1 MRVGGISEYTSHTLI
16 GSAVADSSGRFHKAF
31 DCDIRQ
37 YRSLAFYAGNNK
49 FYIIN
54 NTPQLMNYIYNNHIG
69 GSDRVYVGCELHMLI
84 ASNSKADIDI
94 YADTPYANKTGY
106 FYGFN

>member
-1 MRVGGISEYTSHTLI
+1 
-16 GSAVADSSGRFHKAF
+16 
-31 DCDIRQ
+31 
-37 YRSLAFYAGNNK
+37 
-49 FYIIN
+49 
-54 NTPQLMNYIYNNHIG
+54 MNYIYNNHIG